1 MMGAS
6 GVISAMKKSYEDNRA
21 LLRRKGTFECMKDY
35 YAANPGEQISRG
47 TNYEALKQWRTERT
61 HQRKKERWL
70 AGAVALGL
78 LLITVSLWNSLYG

>member
-35 YAANPGEQISRG
+35 YVTNLGERTSRS
-47 TNYEALKQWRTERT
+47 TNYEALKQWRTERIY
-61 HQRKKERWL
+61 QRRKEKWL
-70 AGAVALGL
+70 AHAVVIGL
-78 LLITVSLWNSLYG
+78 LIITFSLWYVFNG